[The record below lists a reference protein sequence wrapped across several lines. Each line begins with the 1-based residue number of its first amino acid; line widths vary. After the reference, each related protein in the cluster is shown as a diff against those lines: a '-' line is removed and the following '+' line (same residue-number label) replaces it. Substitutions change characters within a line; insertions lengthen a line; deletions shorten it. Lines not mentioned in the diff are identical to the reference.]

1 MIKAN
6 LRENLKFDDSKPVLT
21 VMFDSGFS
29 REIRIVLKKGQT
41 MKEHQTPFPIVVEVV
56 KGKIEFGVDGVSTEL
71 NEGDLVALNGGIPHD
86 LLGKEESIIRLSISK
101 KDNVRRVEKI
111 LENS

>member
-6 LRENLKFDDSKPVLT
+6 LRENLSYDDNKPVLT

-29 REIRIVLKKGQT
+29 REIRIVLKKDQV

-56 KGKIEFGVDGVSTEL
+56 EGRIKFGVEGKSTEL
-71 NEGDLVALNGGIPHD
+71 KKGDLVALNGGVPHD
-86 LLGKEESIIRLSISK
+86 LQGKEESIIRLSISK
-101 KDNVRRVEKI
+101 KDSVRRVEKVVK
-111 LENS
+111 NS